1 MAALI
6 LSKSITPQKKT
17 SIIKNYYYLLHTK
30 KRATKFLNK
39 FLIFSNSN
47 NSVKNRSKIQALK
60 GV

>member
-17 SIIKNYYYLLHTK
+17 SIIKNYYLHTK
-30 KRATKFLNK
+30 KRTTKFLNK

-60 GV
+60 GI